1 MKTSKQK
8 RKIQVLTEQ
17 DMAKMDAKRKPRDF
31 FAFVKAM
38 EAEISGSSAQTD
50 SLSRESGK
58 RQETA
63 LESLESAFAKGGS
76 AE

>member
-1 MKTSKQK
+1 MSKH
-8 RKIQVLTEQ
+8 RIQGLAEQ
-17 DMAKMDAKRKPRDF
+17 DIARMDANRKPRDF

-63 LESLESAFAKGGS
+63 LESLESAHEKRS
-76 AE
+76 NTE